1 MGIFKKSKN
10 EDPGYLD
17 EGRVKAVRQE
27 LKIGLF
33 LAVGLAILAVFIFVV
48 GDFSTLFETKGY
60 MLYTHFD
67 TVAGLE
73 KKTVVRMAGV
83 KVGAVKTISLKGSK
97 AEVAMDINPEIE
109 ISRDSKATLASL
121 GLLGEKYIEIIPG
134 AEEAVV
140 QPGGTIGSLP
150 PVSFDQLGMILSS
163 VGDDIK
169 NTSKAL
175 RDLLGEGEARVN
187 IKEILQN
194 LSSASAELNEFFSEN
209 KPLLTQSLEKSAQAI
224 ETFDQ
229 NVTSISQ
236 NLDELIILLK
246 DTVEENRES
255 LKGNLEGIKE
265 LISNMEEA
273 LKTLNESL
281 EKINKGE
288 GTLGKLIS
296 EKELYEKADKT
307 LNDAQ
312 GIISP
317 VSSLR
322 IDMGLKAEYFA
333 KSELLRGTLSFGIW
347 PSSDKFLLG
356 QIVQDP
362 WQDKFTYS
370 AQGGIRWG
378 VFAPRAGILESK
390 FGVGLDLYAFK
401 DRVIFTF
408 EGFDFNRNP
417 RPRFRAWTSLVASKS
432 IHVLFGLDDF
442 TLSQNREF
450 YLGMRF
456 GF

>member
-10 EDPGYLD
+10 EDPDYRN
-17 EGRVKAVRQE
+17 ESRARAIRQE
-27 LKIGLF
+27 IKIGLF
-33 LAVGLAILAVFIFVV
+33 LAIGLAILAVFIFVV
-48 GDFSTLFETKGY
+48 GDFSTLFKAKGY

-83 KVGAVKTISLKGSK
+83 KVGEVEAIQLKGSR

-121 GLLGEKYIEIIPG
+121 GLLGEKYIEIMPG
-134 AEEAVV
+134 VEDVIV

-194 LSSASAELNEFFSEN
+194 LSSASAELNEFFGEN
-209 KPLLTQSLEKSAQAI
+209 KPLLTRSLEKSAQAI
-224 ETFDQ
+224 ENFDQ

-236 NLDELIILLK
+236 NLDELIRLLK
-246 DTVEENRES
+246 DTVEENRGS

-265 LISNMEEA
+265 LISKTEEA
-273 LKTLNESL
+273 LKALNESL
-281 EKINKGE
+281 EKINKGQ
-288 GTLGKLIS
+288 GTLGKLI
-296 EKELYEKADKT
+296 EDPELYEKTEKT
-307 LNDAQ
+307 INEVQ
-312 GIISP
+312 NIITP

-322 IDMGLKAEYFA
+322 MDMGLKAEYFA
-333 KSELLRGTLSFGIW
+333 KSELFRGALSFGFW
-347 PSSDKFLLG
+347 PSPDKFLLA
-356 QIVQDP
+356 QVVLDP
-362 WQDKFTYS
+362 WQDQFTYS
-370 AQGGIRWG
+370 AQGGIRRG
-378 VFAPRAGILESK
+378 IFAPRAGIMESK

-401 DRVIFTF
+401 DRVIFTL
-408 EGFDFNRNP
+408 EGFDFNRDP
-417 RPRFRAWTSLVASKS
+417 RPHYRAWTSLVASKS
-432 IHVLFGLDDF
+432 VHILLGLNDF
-442 TLSQNREF
+442 TLSRNREF
-450 YLGMRF
+450 YLGLRF